1 MGMGNQG
8 KAHTDSDLWLRVLEG
23 DGPAFASLFVLH
35 RDRVFG
41 HSLRLVGTPHE
52 AEDVTA
58 MVFLEAWRCRSKVR
72 LVNDSIVG
80 WLLVTTTNVARN
92 RRRSALR
99 YEKLIRKLPQP
110 EMAPDHGDYVAEAV
124 DQDRLSQ
131 LLHRAYRT
139 LGRKDQEIVALCV
152 LEEMSTAEVSQLLNI
167 PPGTV
172 KSRLSRA
179 KHKLSQL
186 LNPHDGLL
194 PATSLT
200 PEEGTP

>member
-1 MGMGNQG
+1 MGNPG
-8 KAHTDSDLWLRVLEG
+8 KANMDSELWLRVLEG
-23 DGPAFASLFVLH
+23 DGSAFASLFLLH

-41 HSLRLVGTPHE
+41 HSLRLVRTPHE

-72 LVNDSIVG
+72 LVNDSLIG

-110 EMAPDHGDYVAEAV
+110 ETAPDHGDYVAEAV
-124 DQDRLSQ
+124 DQNRRSQ
-131 LLHRAYRT
+131 LLQRAYRS
-139 LGRKDQEIVALCV
+139 LGRRDEEIIVLCV
-152 LEEMSTAEVSQLLNI
+152 LEGMSTAEVSQLLNI

-179 KHKLSQL
+179 KHKLTQL
-186 LNPHDGLL
+186 LNPQAGLL
-194 PATSLT
+194 PATPLT